1 MSGTTQLADLF
12 AGVEES
18 ARLIDV
24 ACSREKVWPVLQ
36 AYEDALPQAII
47 AFRVATNSRHE
58 GEFDCRF
65 TMPRHIDPYLRARAH
80 GFITETGRPAESL
93 LADIQRHCP
102 IDSYGIDFGI
112 VGGFRKIWVYFPG
125 DSSQS
130 LAKLRDLPSMP
141 AGLAENFAFFADRG
155 LAEKVDVVAIDYRS
169 GTVNLYFTGFPD
181 HLRRPSEVLAMH
193 RAMGMPD
200 PSEQMLRFCEKSF
213 GFYATL
219 SWDSPRIERIAF
231 SVKTQ
236 DPLSLPARLGPKI
249 EHFLTNMPYGGDD
262 PKMVYAAMTSS
273 GEEYYKL
280 QTYYRF
286 RTRSRLDLMPSIDH
300 AADAA

>member
-1 MSGTTQLADLF
+1 MSETMQLADLF

-18 ARLIDV
+18 AGLIGV

-36 AYEDALPQAII
+36 AYEDVIGQAVI
-47 AFRVATNSRHE
+47 AFRVATDAHNE

-65 TMPRHIDPYLRARAH
+65 TIPRHVDPYVRARDH
-80 GFITETGRPAESL
+80 GFITETGRPAETL
-93 LADIQRHCP
+93 LSDIQRHCP

-125 DSSQS
+125 GAGQS
-130 LAKLRDLPSMP
+130 LAELRDLPSMP
-141 AGLAENFAFFADRG
+141 PSLAENFAFFADRG
-155 LAEKVDVVAIDYRS
+155 LADKVDVVAIDYRN

-181 HLRRPSEVLAMH
+181 HLRRPSEILAMH
-193 RAMGMPD
+193 RATGMPD
-200 PSEQMLRFCEKSF
+200 PSGQMLRFCEKSF

-219 SWDSPRIERIAF
+219 SWNSPRIERIAF
-231 SVKTQ
+231 SVKTR
-236 DPLSLPARLGPKI
+236 DPLALPARLGPKI
-249 EHFLTNMPYGGDD
+249 EHFARSVAYGGDD

-280 QTYYRF
+280 QSYYRF
-286 RTRSRLDLMPSIDH
+286 QARSRLDLMPSIDH

>member
-1 MSGTTQLADLF
+1 MSVTTQLAEVF
-12 AGVEES
+12 AAVEES
-18 ARLIDV
+18 AALIDV
-24 ACSREKVWPVLQ
+24 ACPREKVWPVLA
-36 AYEDALPQAII
+36 AYEDALPEAIV
-47 AFRVATNSRHE
+47 AFRVATDARHE

-65 TMPRHIDPYLRARAH
+65 TMGPHIDPYLRARAH
-80 GFITETGRPAESL
+80 GFVTDTGHPAQSL
-93 LADIQRHCP
+93 LADIQRVCP
-102 IDSYGIDFGI
+102 IDSYGVDFGI

-125 DSSQS
+125 GSSQS
-130 LAKLRDLPSMP
+130 LATLRDLPSMP
-141 AGLAENFAFFADRG
+141 PSLAENFAFFADRG
-155 LAEKVDVVAIDYRS
+155 LAEKVDVVAIDYRG

-200 PSEQMLRFCEKSF
+200 PSEQMLAFCEKSF

-219 SWDSPRIERIAF
+219 SWDSPDIQRIAF
-231 SVKTQ
+231 SIKTQ

-249 EHFLTNMPYGGDD
+249 EHFLTHMPYGGDD

-286 RTRSRLDLMPSIDH
+286 RQRSRLDLMPSTDH
-300 AADAA
+300 ASAAA

>member
-1 MSGTTQLADLF
+1 MSETTQLADLF

-18 ARLIDV
+18 AALIGV
-24 ACSREKVWPVLQ
+24 TCSREKVWPVLE
-36 AYEDALPQAII
+36 AYEEVIGQAVI
-47 AFRVATNSRHE
+47 AFRVATDAHNE

-65 TMPRHIDPYLRARAH
+65 TIPRHTDPYVRARDH
-80 GFITETGRPAESL
+80 GFITETGRPAETL
-93 LADIQRHCP
+93 LSDIQRHCP

-125 DSSQS
+125 GAGQS

-141 AGLAENFAFFADRG
+141 PSLAENFAFFADRG
-155 LAEKVDVVAIDYRS
+155 LADKVDVVAIDYRN

-181 HLRRPSEVLAMH
+181 HLRRPSEILAMH
-193 RAMGMPD
+193 RATGMPD
-200 PSEQMLRFCEKSF
+200 PSGQMLRFCEKSF

-219 SWDSPRIERIAF
+219 SWNSPGIERIAF
-231 SVKTQ
+231 SVKTR
-236 DPLSLPARLGPKI
+236 DPLALPARLGPKI
-249 EHFLTNMPYGGDD
+249 EHFARSVSYGGDD

-280 QTYYRF
+280 QSYYRF
-286 RTRSRLDLMPSIDH
+286 QARSRLDLMPSIDH

>member
-1 MSGTTQLADLF
+1 MSGTTQPVDVYAAVEAS
-12 AGVEES
+12 AG
-18 ARLIDV
+18 LIDV
-24 ACSREKVWPVLQ
+24 TCAHDKVWPVLK
-36 AYEDALPQAII
+36 AYEDVLPQAII
-47 AFRVATNSRHE
+47 AFRVATNARHE

-65 TMPRHIDPYLRARAH
+65 TMPVSIDPYLRARAH
-80 GFITETGRPAESL
+80 GFVTETGRPAETL
-93 LADIQRHCP
+93 LADIQRTCP
-102 IDSYGIDFGI
+102 IDSYGIDFGV

-125 DSSQS
+125 GHSQS
-130 LAKLRDLPSMP
+130 LAALRDLPSMP
-141 AGLAENFAFFADRG
+141 PALAENFDFFAERG
-155 LAEKVDVVAIDYRS
+155 LADKVDVVAVDYRS
-169 GTVNLYFTGFPD
+169 GTVNLYFTGFTGEVS
-181 HLRRPSEVLAMH
+181 RPSEVLAMH

-200 PSEQMLRFCEKSF
+200 PSEQMLRFCEKAF
-213 GFYATL
+213 GFYTTL
-219 SWDSPRIERIAF
+219 SWDSPHIQRFAF

-249 EHFLTNMPYGGDD
+249 EHFLQNVAYGGDD

-300 AADAA
+300 ATDAA